1 VMTMLRG
8 QVVAENGKVT
18 AEPGGGRF
26 VNRG

>member
-1 VMTMLRG
+1 VMTMLHG

-26 VNRG
+26 VIRG